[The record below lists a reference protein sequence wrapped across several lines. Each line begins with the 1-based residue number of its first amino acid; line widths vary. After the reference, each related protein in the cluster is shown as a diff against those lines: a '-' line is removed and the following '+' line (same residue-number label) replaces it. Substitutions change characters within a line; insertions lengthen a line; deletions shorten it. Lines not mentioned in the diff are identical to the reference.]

1 MRQPT
6 EYLLKQV
13 AGASDR
19 AAVDIRKV
27 LGASGRRSV
36 AVAVAVLTLGLT
48 GGAAASTTLALA
60 HRDAA
65 SAGLALRTASVR
77 SALDTT
83 FQRYADTMH
92 DVVAAVAVS
101 PAPGRAAVDAIVG
114 DRLPGAQQVL
124 VVGVDHTVLV
134 QHRVDHSTP
143 PAPATLTPEPRLAQ
157 AMDLSR
163 ASGRIVAS
171 PAHVLPAD
179 LSLPPAHRQ
188 PAFEMAAPVQ
198 TEAFRGWVIVSLR
211 AADLLDTSLRG
222 AGVTG
227 VSTVLSELSAD
238 GVVHEVAGWSE
249 GGKPQDVS
257 STFDVALAGH
267 AWQVRVRPTGEP
279 PRSAA
284 PALTTLA
291 TTLISGLAA
300 AAVLVA
306 GAARGRAEDRAR
318 RSAADRDAAMDRAR
332 RAEAVMREREAEL
345 TGLATWAGEN
355 LHAPLHTVAGFTDL
369 LAEEAAPQID
379 PASRG
384 FLDRISRSTTR
395 MLGVVDELLAFASTT
410 DAALR
415 LDPVDAERLALE
427 VVADRLADIE
437 GERPSIEVGEL
448 PLVTADAELLRQ
460 VLDHLVGNAVRFVR
474 HGCAPRVTVGARE
487 QDGGWWRIEVADR
500 GIGVPAEQRD
510 RIFAPFHRAP
520 AAEGYPGSGLGLAI
534 CRRIVELHGGQIGVD
549 ANAGGGSVFWFT
561 VSATGVTVPDEI
573 PQLAAL

>member
-6 EYLLKQV
+6 ESLLKRI

-19 AAVDIRKV
+19 ASVDIRKV
-27 LGASGRRSV
+27 LGAPGRRGV
-36 AVAVAVLTLGLT
+36 AVAAAVLTLGLT
-48 GGAAASTTLALA
+48 GGAATSTSLALA
-60 HRDAA
+60 QEDAA
-65 SAGLALRTASVR
+65 SAGLAVRTASVR

-92 DVVAAVAVS
+92 DVVAALAVS
-101 PAPGRAAVDAIVG
+101 PVPGRAAVDAIVG

-134 QHRVDHSTP
+134 QHRVDPSTP
-143 PAPATLTPEPRLAQ
+143 PAPAVLMPGPDLAR

-188 PAFEMAAPVQ
+188 PAFEMAAPVHHD
-198 TEAFRGWVIVSLR
+198 AFRGWVIVSLR
-211 AADLLDTSLRG
+211 AADLLDTSLRD

-227 VSTVLSELSAD
+227 AATILSEVSAD
-238 GVVHEVAGWSE
+238 GAVREVAGWSE
-249 GGKPQDVS
+249 GGQPQDVS

-279 PRSAA
+279 ARSAA
-284 PALTTLA
+284 PALTMLA
-291 TTLISGLAA
+291 ATVISGLAA
-300 AAVLVA
+300 AAVLTA

-318 RSAADRDAAMDRAR
+318 RSASDRDAAMDRAH
-332 RAEAVMREREAEL
+332 RAEAAVRERADEL

-369 LAEEAAPQID
+369 LAEEAAPRLD

-384 FLDRISRSTTR
+384 FLDRISRGTRR
-395 MLGVVDELLAFASTT
+395 MLGIVDELLAYSSAT

-427 VVADRLADIE
+427 VVADRLAGTD
-437 GERPSIEVGEL
+437 GERPSIEIGEL

-460 VLDHLVGNAVRFVR
+460 VLDHLLGNAVRFVR
-474 HGCAPRVTVGARE
+474 HGATPRITVGARA

-500 GIGVPAEQRD
+500 GIGVPAGQRE

-520 AAEGYPGSGLGLAI
+520 AAEGYPGSGLGLAV
-534 CRRIVELHGGQIGVD
+534 CRRIVELHGGEIGVE
-549 ANAGGGSVFWFT
+549 AHPGGGSVFWFT
-561 VSATGVTVPDEI
+561 VSATGVSVPDEI
-573 PQLAAL
+573 PDLAAL